1 MSETTK
7 HLWVR
12 HMILAED
19 GFLRFAPPAGCAF
32 SEDQLAKIVHYMA
45 SINAELML
53 KRLTE
58 NHPNQPTK

>member
-1 MSETTK
+1 MSETPQ

-19 GFLRFAPPAGCAF
+19 GFLRFVPPAGCAF

-45 SINAELML
+45 SVNAELML
-53 KRLTE
+53 SRLTK
-58 NHPNQPTK
+58 NYLNKQTK

>member
-1 MSETTK
+1 MSETPQ

-19 GFLRFAPPAGCAF
+19 GFLRFVPPAGCAF
-32 SEDQLAKIVHYMA
+32 SEDQLAKIVHYMT
-45 SINAELML
+45 SINAELMWKL
-53 KRLTE
+53 LTE